1 MQAFQSIYRKA
12 PFCQF
17 ETVFMHKVRQFVVY
31 PLFTRQ
37 TFVAVQ
43 VLQFGRINGLIEIE
57 ASDKNIE

>member
-1 MQAFQSIYRKA
+1 
-12 PFCQF
+12 
-17 ETVFMHKVRQFVVY
+17 MHKVRQFVVY